1 MQNRSWGLFGEP
13 TYCIKVRAHR
23 YENVFKGNKMG
34 VGGEK
39 EQCITS
45 LSHTTASFSQVQ
57 RQRLLG
63 FVPSVQKMILWLD
76 LAVVKE
82 VYKQMNLF
90 LAVLELLAKFK

>member
-1 MQNRSWGLFGEP
+1 ME
-13 TYCIKVRAHR
+13 
-23 YENVFKGNKMG
+23 

-57 RQRLLG
+57 RQHLLG
-63 FVPSVQKMILWLD
+63 FVPSVQKMILRFD

-82 VYKQMNLF
+82 IYKQMNLF